1 MATSYGALCTDF
13 YVNHKLAMK
22 MDLPQERETVLH
34 LFERIRKSV
43 PSMSRFRR
51 FEGELALES
60 SPKDIEYRWLAIWR
74 NQVRS
79 GFVHPPSMQD
89 AYRLH
94 RLILEQVPYH
104 LTISPLDVDYMEINF
119 GFDLECDGNHD
130 QVVAD
135 ALLADS
141 PLGELLQ
148 LPEAKVLD
156 VQPVVS
162 LALSKKGDVQ
172 ACMEVKTRRKSRRG
186 GSKRF
191 RDDPISVLL
200 SVRRYGPIEKLQDL
214 VNWFDEMSQQAE
226 TLCAERVVPTI
237 LMPLSRQIT
246 SSNA

>member
-1 MATSYGALCTDF
+1 MPTSYGALCTDF

-22 MDLPQERETVLH
+22 MDLPQDRETILH

-43 PSMSRFRR
+43 PSMCKFRR
-51 FEGELALES
+51 MDGELALES
-60 SPKDIEYRWLAIWR
+60 PRKDAEYRWMAVWR
-74 NQVRS
+74 NHVRS
-79 GFVHPPSMQD
+79 GFVHPSSMQD

-104 LTISPLDVDYMEINF
+104 LTISPLDVDYLEINF
-119 GFDLECDGNHD
+119 GFDLECNGNHD

-135 ALLADS
+135 ALLAGS
-141 PLGELLQ
+141 PLGDLMHES
-148 LPEAKVLD
+148 EAKVID

-162 LALSKKGDVQ
+162 MALSKKGDLQ
-172 ACMEVKTRRKSRRG
+172 ACVEVKTRRKNRRG
-186 GSKRF
+186 ASGKY

-200 SVRRYGPIEKLQDL
+200 SVRRYGPINELSDL
-214 VNWFDEMSQQAE
+214 VTWFDDMSQQAE
-226 TLCAERVVPTI
+226 ALCAERVVPTI